1 MTGKI
6 KLNAASGGG
15 SVSFQAPSSTGDDR
29 IITLPTTAD
38 GTVLTT
44 TNPKAG
50 NIIQVVQSVKKDTA
64 SVSGGIASEL
74 TGFESVSGL
83 TQAITP
89 SSTSNKI
96 LVEMNL
102 SISISVNSTLILAR
116 LRRKIAS
123 GSFAT
128 ISDAIGDT
136 ADSRYSC
143 TVTDFAGASGYSLK
157 TLNLRYLD
165 SPSTTSAVTYGFT
178 VAHDSGSTRTI
189 YINRGDNDTSSY
201 AYVPRTISTIT
212 LSEVAG

>member
-1 MTGKI
+1 MRQI
-6 KLNAASGGG
+6 KLVHSGGNG
-15 SVSFQAPSSTGDDR
+15 VIISAPSSNPAANRT
-29 IITLPTTAD
+29 ITLPGNAD
-38 GTVLTT
+38 GEMLTT
-44 TNPKAG
+44 TNPKTG

-102 SISISVNSTLILAR
+102 SISISVNSNLILAR

-136 ADSRYSC
+136 AGSRYSC
-143 TVTDFAGASGYSLK
+143 TATDFAGASGYSLK
-157 TLNLRYLD
+157 TLTLRYLD
-165 SPSTTSAVTYGFT
+165 SPSTTSAVTYGFS
-178 VAHDSGSTRTI
+178 VAHDSGATRTI

>member
-1 MTGKI
+1 MI
-6 KLNAASGGG
+6 IS
-15 SVSFQAPSSTGDDR
+15 APSSNPAANRT
-29 IITLPTTAD
+29 ITLPGNAD
-38 GTVLTT
+38 GEMLTT
-44 TNPKAG
+44 TNPKTG

-102 SISISVNSTLILAR
+102 SISISVNSNLILAR

-136 ADSRYSC
+136 AGSRYSC
-143 TVTDFAGASGYSLK
+143 TATDFAGASGYSLK
-157 TLNLRYLD
+157 TLTLRYLD
-165 SPSTTSAVTYGFT
+165 SPSTTSAVTYGFS
-178 VAHDSGSTRTI
+178 VAHDSGATRTI

>member
-1 MTGKI
+1 M
-6 KLNAASGGG
+6 S
-15 SVSFQAPSSTGDDR
+15 R
-29 IITLPTTAD
+29 IIVDSIRNSSASSDALTLSSD
-38 GTVLTT
+38 GKVAFPNNT
-44 TNPKAG
+44 G
-50 NIIQVVQSVKKDTA
+50 NILQVVQSVKKDTA
-64 SVSGGIASEL
+64 SVSGGLASEL

-102 SISISVNSTLILAR
+102 SISISVNSNLILAR

-136 ADSRYSC
+136 AGSRYSC
-143 TVTDFAGASGYSLK
+143 TATDFAGPSGYSLK
-157 TLNLRYLD
+157 TLTLRYLD
-165 SPSTTSAVTYGFT
+165 SPNTTSAVTYGFS
-178 VAHDSGSTRTI
+178 VAHDSGTTRTI

-212 LSEVAG
+212 LSEVAA